1 MYAMK
6 MVWWVGWLNIP
17 LCSQARM
24 KSRGRAHALFVFAIG
39 TENLKSGIS
48 GIFSL

>member
-17 LCSQARM
+17 LCSQARK
-24 KSRGRAHALFVFAIG
+24 KSRGRIHTLFVFAISG
-39 TENLKSGIS
+39 TERELEIWNIRD
-48 GIFSL
+48 F